1 MRRFRQLTRSDRLK
15 IEALE
20 KAGISR
26 REIAGQ
32 IGVHISTVYREL
44 GRGRYIHTNSD
55 LTEETRYS
63 PDIAEERYRANLKE
77 KDESNKIFSVY
88 YSSFSDVF

>member
-32 IGVHISTVYREL
+32 IGVHISTVYRADRCTYKYSL
-44 GRGRYIHTNSD
+44 QGAWKRQIHPHKFRLDRG
-55 LTEETRYS
+55 
-63 PDIAEERYRANLKE
+63 
-77 KDESNKIFSVY
+77 NKIFSGY
-88 YSSFSDVF
+88 CRRKI